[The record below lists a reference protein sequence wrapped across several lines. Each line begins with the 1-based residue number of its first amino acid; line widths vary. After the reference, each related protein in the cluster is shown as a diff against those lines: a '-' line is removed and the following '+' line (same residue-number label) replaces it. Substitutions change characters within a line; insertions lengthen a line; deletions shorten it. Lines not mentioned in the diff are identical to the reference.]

1 MRLFDVALLYCTA
14 AFAQLPAFE
23 VASIKPTAAI
33 DKHTT
38 FHSTPGRLAMTGYTL
53 RALIVEAYNVGG
65 FQVLGGPGWMDDDR
79 YDILARA
86 DGPAKWPGSQSGG
99 SVSVVHHLS
108 PEHSRLKYKRGVLQ
122 LRTVRGER

>member
-86 DGPAKWPGSQSGG
+86 DGPAKWPTIRPL
-99 SVSVVHHLS
+99 LS
-108 PEHSRLKYKRGVLQ
+108 INGPPLLPGCIGALIWR
-122 LRTVRGER
+122 